1 MALRFGVERLGSAV
15 NGSGTTD
22 YLCGGPRNSMS
33 PDLLGG
39 RLSEGQPQS
48 RSPPDS
54 WIWGHFSVEG
64 FSEVLCAGTH
74 TGK

>member
-1 MALRFGVERLGSAV
+1 
-15 NGSGTTD
+15 
-22 YLCGGPRNSMS
+22 MS

-39 RLSEGQPQS
+39 RLSEDQPQS

-54 WIWGHFSVEG
+54 RIWGHFSVEG